1 MKVRTGMGTMLVQKW
16 QLCLKSGALSISFIL
31 NARQLL
37 LNHIRLQ
44 DHLIQGGGK
53 TSCVLIQNVPVPY
66 IHGNVQM
73 SYNTCRRKQRGYT
86 LVFPYWSSQYV
97 RVYLIL
103 IVRELL
109 FRERP
114 HSEINAHCLLFSCTG
129 RISLTTEKDKSK
141 QRSWV

>member
-1 MKVRTGMGTMLVQKW
+1 MGTMLAQKW

-37 LNHIRLQ
+37 LNSIRLQ
-44 DHLIQGGGK
+44 DHLIQGEGGG

-73 SYNTCRRKQRGYT
+73 SYNTCRRKQRRYT
-86 LVFPYWSSQYV
+86 LFFPYWSSQYV

-129 RISLTTEKDKSK
+129 CISLTTEKDKSK
-141 QRSWV
+141 QRS